1 MAGTRMRRV
10 CPTGDDSGVHP
21 VTNSGDPETTAA
33 FSFLGPMVFT
43 AVHGP
48 VVLKFLAVL
57 SLFLVSSAIGS
68 GDPCDCE
75 DHGPTKSGNCSIKI
89 HECGCLH
96 DVTEWRYEADGTRFL
111 LT

>member
-1 MAGTRMRRV
+1 M
-10 CPTGDDSGVHP
+10 
-21 VTNSGDPETTAA
+21 TNSGTGDPDLGPTAA
-33 FSFLGPMVFT
+33 FSFLGMVFT

-48 VVLKFLAVL
+48 VALKFLAVL
-57 SLFLVSSAIGS
+57 SLFLVSTAIGS

-75 DHGPTKSGNCSIKI
+75 DHGPTKSGNCNIKI

>member
-1 MAGTRMRRV
+1 
-10 CPTGDDSGVHP
+10 
-21 VTNSGDPETTAA
+21 
-33 FSFLGPMVFT
+33 MVVT

-48 VVLKFLAVL
+48 VALKFLAVL
-57 SLFLVSSAIGS
+57 SLFLVSTANGS